1 MAHFRNSVKEFKRI
15 AFPYFS
21 SEERWVARGLL
32 AAVIALQLFQVWLNV
47 RFNSWSNTFYTALQN
62 KDWDTFI
69 YQLGVFSVL
78 AAFFIASAVY
88 QIYLQQW
95 LQIRW
100 RRWLTTRYLGRWLDD
115 GTHYRM
121 RLKGDSADN
130 PDQRIADDIRQ
141 FINSTLD
148 IGISLLGSIVTLVSF
163 VVILWT
169 LSSTTPLMIGSYSF
183 DIPGYLVWAALIYA
197 VLGTWVTHLV
207 GRPLIRLNFDQQ
219 RYEADFR
226 FSLVRLRENAEEVT
240 LLSGERAEEE
250 RLLDRFA
257 RVVGNWY
264 GIMQRTKRLT
274 FLTTGYSQ
282 IAIIFPYLVVSPVYF
297 FSSMALGGL
306 MQIAQAFG
314 QVQNAL
320 SFFVTAYSSIA
331 DWKAVL
337 NRLAGFDASMDWAK
351 GLDATAPKLE
361 QVSNGTGALVADEL
375 AVGLPNGEEIVRV
388 SGLAIDRGE
397 RVLVTGPSGA
407 GKTSLFRALGGV
419 WPFGTGTISIPQ
431 GASLLVLP
439 QRPYLPLGTLRG
451 ALAYPGPEDAF
462 PKAEIE
468 EVLDG
473 RGPRRLA
480 RPARR
485 DGLLGRPA
493 LGRRAAAAVA
503 RARAVAEAAL
513 AVPRRGDGRARRGV
527 GRRAL
532 SPVAGEA
539 AGHGHRLHR
548 PPRKPRAIPCA
559 LLRAQAR
566 CNGRPPA
573 RRGRTARW
581 HASAG
586 CARSQP
592 GLRTLEARPLI
603 LRRFELAAAVLG
615 HAVGRAPIIGGHVR

>member
-1 MAHFRNSVKEFKRI
+1 MANFRNSVNSFARI
-15 AFPYFS
+15 AVPYFR
-21 SEERWVARGLL
+21 SEDRRAARGLL
-32 AAVIALQLFQVWLNV
+32 IAVIALQLFQVWLNV
-47 RFNSWSNTFYTALQN
+47 RFNTWSNTFYTALQK

-100 RRWLTTRYLGRWLDD
+100 RRWLTTRYLGRWLAD

-141 FINSTLD
+141 FITTTLD

-163 VVILWT
+163 VVILWN
-169 LSSTTPLMIGSYSF
+169 LSSTSPLMIGSYSF
-183 DIPGYLVWAALIYA
+183 QIPGYLVWAALIYA
-197 VLGTWVTHLV
+197 ILGTWVTHLV

-250 RLLDRFA
+250 RLLDRFS

-297 FSSMALGGL
+297 FSSMELGGL

-351 GLDATAPKLE
+351 GLDQSAPKLE
-361 QVSNGTGALVADEL
+361 RVNNGGGALVVDDL
-375 AVGLPNGEEIVRV
+375 AVGLPNGDEIVRV
-388 SGLAIDRGE
+388 SGLVIDRGE

-419 WPFGTGTISIPQ
+419 WPFGTGTINVPED
-431 GASLLVLP
+431 ASLLVLP
-439 QRPYLPLGTLRG
+439 QRPYLPLGSLRG

-462 PKAEIE
+462 TEAEIQD
-468 EVLDG
+468 VLGATGLGGFRDQLDETAYWAD
-473 RGPRRLA
+473 RLSGGEQQ
-480 RPARR
+480 R
-485 DGLLGRPA
+485 LSI
-493 LGRRAAAAVA
+493 A
-503 RARAVAEAAL
+503 RALLQKPHWLFLDEATSALDEAAETALYRLLLKRLPNTAIISIGHRASLVQFHARFFELKPEASGRHHLAEAARL
-513 AVPRRGDGRARRGV
+513 DGA
-527 GRRAL
+527 
-532 SPVAGEA
+532 
-539 AGHGHRLHR
+539 
-548 PPRKPRAIPCA
+548 
-559 LLRAQAR
+559 
-566 CNGRPPA
+566 PA
-573 RRGRTARW
+573 RDALDFTPA
-581 HASAG
+581 
-586 CARSQP
+586 
-592 GLRTLEARPLI
+592 
-603 LRRFELAAAVLG
+603 
-615 HAVGRAPIIGGHVR
+615 